1 MLHREQEI
9 KGEVRAL
16 KRTGNLFALIVLFA
30 ISSLPAASGYSNPP
44 PVFPG
49 IDVLLAYY
57 PQILAGK
64 RVGVISHRAATSVR
78 GYPTAI
84 VLSLVDDVRVVALFV
99 PEHGFSGTLPA
110 GVYVP
115 SSSGGVPIH
124 SLYSKDKK
132 PTAEMIAGVDI
143 LILDLQDAGTRAYT
157 YISTMVLAMQA
168 ATEQGKRFI
177 VLDRPNPLGAAR
189 VDGPVLDP
197 AFASFI
203 GIRPIPVVYGMT
215 IGELAWMINEQFGI
229 GADLAVVPMSGYDRR
244 MHWRDTGLAWINP
257 SPMLTSPEAAEFHA
271 VNGMLEGTNLTLGAG
286 GSVPFETVTA
296 SWIRGELLAQKL
308 NSRRL
313 PGVRFVPHRAGR
325 NGQNGGIRLVLS
337 DPRQVRPA
345 STAVHILSAVNQ
357 LHPGKL
363 LYTAPSSG
371 GRYLFDLVWGTD
383 DVRKAILRG
392 EDAQQIIT
400 SWNEG
405 LEKFMQIRQRYFIY
419 KPQK

>member
-1 MLHREQEI
+1 
-9 KGEVRAL
+9 
-16 KRTGNLFALIVLFA
+16 
-30 ISSLPAASGYSNPP
+30 
-44 PVFPG
+44 
-49 IDVLLAYY
+49 
-57 PQILAGK
+57 
-64 RVGVISHRAATSVR
+64 
-78 GYPTAI
+78 
-84 VLSLVDDVRVVALFV
+84 
-99 PEHGFSGTLPA
+99 
-110 GVYVP
+110 
-115 SSSGGVPIH
+115 
-124 SLYSKDKK
+124 
-132 PTAEMIAGVDI
+132 
-143 LILDLQDAGTRAYT
+143 
-157 YISTMVLAMQA
+157 
-168 ATEQGKRFI
+168 
-177 VLDRPNPLGAAR
+177 
-189 VDGPVLDP
+189 
-197 AFASFI
+197 
-203 GIRPIPVVYGMT
+203 MT

-229 GADLAVVPMSGYDRR
+229 DADLAVVPMSGYDRR